1 MGESDVFAVALVLYN
16 VWIFVLRSN
25 EKTDDYLVN
34 LNKTHTFANVIHIST
49 IIMSGRRCK
58 IAYVLT
64 WSIGLLCA
72 SFPWI
77 FEELFNTTSST
88 LFDFAQNYSEVFSKY
103 VKTYA
108 FTLTLFLIDCIY
120 GALNRKN
127 KSHDV
132 VVLLI
137 CTLGVIA
144 SLLFS
149 LCCNMLPCMNA
160 ILFLISWVFLT
171 ILKFHWTEERNPDTE
186 ELEVKLVPDN

>member
-1 MGESDVFAVALVLYN
+1 MCHND
-16 VWIFVLRSN
+16 
-25 EKTDDYLVN
+25 
-34 LNKTHTFANVIHIST
+34 
-49 IIMSGRRCK
+49 MSSRRYK

-64 WSIGLLCA
+64 WSVGLLCA

-88 LFDFAQNYSEVFSKY
+88 LFDFEQNYSDVFSKY

-108 FTLTLFLIDCIY
+108 FTLILFLIDCIY

-127 KSHDV
+127 KPHDMV
-132 VVLLI
+132 VFMF

-160 ILFLISWVFLT
+160 ISFLISWVFLT
-171 ILKFHWTEERNPDTE
+171 IMKFHWTEERNSDIE
-186 ELEVKLVPDN
+186 ELKVEPVLDN